1 MVGLALGLLPLES
14 DGLARVILCVFVQ
27 WGGVKSIRRSLI
39 PRMALGLLLEF
50 LLPTGCP
57 RFLVMVVGSVGR
69 GVRSGSVVG
78 GGGAG
83 SLMLCLKVRRHAFA
97 ESSYCS

>member
-14 DGLARVILCVFVQ
+14 GGLARVILCVFVQ
-27 WGGVKSIRRSLI
+27 WGGVRSILRSLI

-50 LLPTGCP
+50 LLPTRRP
-57 RFLVMVVGSVGR
+57 RYLVMVVGSVGS

-78 GGGAG
+78 G
-83 SLMLCLKVRRHAFA
+83 
-97 ESSYCS
+97 